1 MEMINSLTNLLS
13 GLEISISA
21 NYVLLITGIMAL
33 AIIWGKKKLGITAVA
48 GASAVWALQVN
59 QIELM
64 DFIHGSSVGMMAALS
79 VVLGMSLL
87 IMMVFKDESY

>member
-1 MEMINSLTNLLS
+1 MINSLTNLLS
-13 GLEISISA
+13 DLEISISV

-33 AIIWGKKKLGITAVA
+33 AIIWGKKKLGFVAVA
-48 GASAVWALQVN
+48 AASAVWVLEAN
-59 QIELM
+59 RTGLM

-87 IMMVFKDESY
+87 IMMLFKDESY